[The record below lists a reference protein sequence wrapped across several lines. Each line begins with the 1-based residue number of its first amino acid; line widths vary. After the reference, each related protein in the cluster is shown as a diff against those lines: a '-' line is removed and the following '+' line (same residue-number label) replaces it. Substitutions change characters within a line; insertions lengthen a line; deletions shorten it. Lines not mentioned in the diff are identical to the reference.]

1 MMSGIEEYIQYQ
13 SDDCGCPEE
22 TFVYGLASII
32 MHLDP
37 DGSGTAYVDFG
48 EWQFEVDLQCSSM
61 YELRKEVTKRIDELP
76 VCE

>member
-1 MMSGIEEYIQYQ
+1 MTAIEEHKKYK
-13 SDDCGCPEE
+13 SVDCGCPEE
-22 TFVYGLASII
+22 TFVYGMATII

-48 EWQFEVDLQCSSM
+48 EWQFEVDHQCSSM
-61 YELRKEVTKRIDELP
+61 DELRKEVTRRIDELP